1 MSSDN
6 LKDKIKKNI
15 IPTESPKTRI
25 LKFCRLGLI
34 EPVHG
39 VQATAHAL

>member
-6 LKDKIKKNI
+6 LKDQIKKNI

-25 LKFCRLGLI
+25 LKCCRLAFI

-39 VQATAHAL
+39 Q